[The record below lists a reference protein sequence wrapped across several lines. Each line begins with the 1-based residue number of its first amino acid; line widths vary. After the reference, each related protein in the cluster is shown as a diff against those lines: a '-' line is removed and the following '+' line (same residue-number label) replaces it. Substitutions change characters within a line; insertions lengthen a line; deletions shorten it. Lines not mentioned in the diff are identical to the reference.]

1 MGIDLLALIKKK
13 MKLSDYEIEVLKL
26 MLKNEFSNKEIDEIC
41 KSEIRGYEFT
51 GSGYFLQLKNKIFT
65 VNRKVISE
73 PIIIGR
79 APNYDV
85 GFVLFME
92 KKTLTIECHSWGYKN
107 PTKNIRQERITIE
120 ISQ

>member
-1 MGIDLLALIKKK
+1 

-26 MLKNEFSNKEIDEIC
+26 MLKNEFSIKEIYEIC
-41 KSEIRGYEFT
+41 KSEIRDYEFT
-51 GSGYFLQLKNKIFT
+51 GAGYFLKLKNEIFP

-79 APNYDV
+79 TDNFNV

-92 KKTLTIECHSWGYKN
+92 NKALTIECHSWGDKN
-107 PTKNIRQERITIE
+107 PTKNIRQEKLTIE